1 MGQGG
6 GGGRGG
12 GREGGWVGA
21 ILGGSTWHLLV
32 VALVDPFMH
41 ELA

>member
-1 MGQGG
+1 MGQVGE
-6 GGGRGG
+6 G
-12 GREGGWVGA
+12 GREGGRVGA